1 MRRRTQTNPL
11 ATYRAYN
18 AVSWFVVRPPDCE
31 ETIEAGR
38 LERSHRRLRPDE
50 DEQMASLRMLAPA
63 RGEEQEE
70 RGRVD
75 ERDQAEVDGQ
85 VARLIAAQL
94 GSNRL
99 CQGVFDRR
107 GAIQVELASED
118 ENRCLAPITLED
130 QRKIAMAGGPG
141 LRPYALERSR

>member
-1 MRRRTQTNPL
+1 VPWF
-11 ATYRAYN
+11 
-18 AVSWFVVRPPDCE
+18 AVQSPDCE
-31 ETIEAGR
+31 ETIETRR
-38 LERSHRRLRPDE
+38 LEHSHRRLRPNE

-63 RGEEQEE
+63 RAEEQEE

-75 ERDQAEVDGQ
+75 ESDQAEVDGQ
-85 VARLIAAQL
+85 VTHSIPAQL

-99 CQGVFDRR
+99 CQGVLDRA

-118 ENRCLAPITLED
+118 ENRCLAPITLEG

-141 LRPYALERSR
+141 SRPYALEGSR